1 MFFFGQRCRSDIQS
15 MGMQKGNKE
24 KLVEISRFCP
34 SWEKKRNVNKGK
46 EKRGGEKR
54 KKRIIWNPFFFCSS
68 FSKRKTEN
76 LAFGDQGWGILWFF
90 SSFWGNVFFFF
101 FVHFVI
107 LDVILRSGCISCFFY
122 TIGFLSVRLLKERQS
137 HGLDITKKREGLF
150 LKILLQLFINS
161 LRSHDVFM

>member
-1 MFFFGQRCRSDIQS
+1 MES
-15 MGMQKGNKE
+15 
-24 KLVEISRFCP
+24 
-34 SWEKKRNVNKGK
+34 
-46 EKRGGEKR
+46 
-54 KKRIIWNPFFFCSS
+54 FFFCS
-68 FSKRKTEN
+68 FFKKEKQKTWH
-76 LAFGDQGWGILWFF
+76 LVIKGGGILWFF

-150 LKILLQLFINS
+150 LKILLQLSINS